1 MATYVLVHGGCHG
14 GWCWDKVVPLLRK
27 KGHLVEAPDLPGHGE
42 DKTPIQEVTLQ
53 SCVDKVCSVIKPQ
66 REPVILVGHSM
77 GGIIISQVAEQI
89 PDKIKTLVYLT
100 AVLLKDGDS
109 YGADFE
115 KWLPTLNLSQDQS
128 SFMNKDE
135 VTAGVFY
142 NDCSAEDIAH
152 AKTLLGPE
160 SVAVFKAP
168 VHLSNDK
175 FGRVPRVYIECLCDH
190 CMSPQLQK
198 AMYTATPC
206 LRVLSLNTSHS
217 PFLSAPEKLV
227 NYLLSIA
234 ELKLSEKDR
243 FREA

>member
-1 MATYVLVHGGCHG
+1 MAIYVLVHGGSHG
-14 GWCWDKVVPLLRK
+14 GWCWDKVVPLLQAR
-27 KGHLVEAPDLPGHGE
+27 GHAVEAPDLPGHGK

-53 SCVDKVCSVIKPQ
+53 SCVDKVCSVIEAQ
-66 REPVILVGHSM
+66 SEPVILVGHSI
-77 GGIIISQVAEQI
+77 GGNIISQVAEQI
-89 PDKIKTLVYLT
+89 PGKIKTLVYLT

-109 YGADFE
+109 YGADF
-115 KWLPTLNLSQDQS
+115 PAINLSQDQS
-128 SFMNKDE
+128 SFMTKDE
-135 VTAGVFY
+135 VIADMFY
-142 NDCSAEDIAH
+142 NDCSAEDIAY

-175 FGRVPRVYIECLCDH
+175 FGRVPRVYIECLHDH

-227 NYLLSIA
+227 DCLQSIA
-234 ELKLSEKDR
+234 ELKLSEKDC